1 MDRFDDGRSRKRT
14 SYDDPRDTRLRE
26 HDEETKVGDKP
37 QKLKNVKELMEAEL
51 ALESGYKKEQ
61 AEITE
66 NGKLNPKSA
75 LLQMAQREEL
85 FEKMCALYD
94 KYRKKL
100 QEDFLEY
107 RKSIIAYRNEKD
119 SFQVQHYREGYKDGL
134 SAGRSRMEEELE
146 PDFEDLRHALR
157 KSRILNWLCG
167 VYGLIATAVAIGLV
181 L

>member
-1 MDRFDDGRSRKRT
+1 MDRFDDGRSRKKT
-14 SYDDPRDTRLRE
+14 SHDDPRDTRFRE
-26 HDEETKVGDKP
+26 HDEETKVEDKP
-37 QKLKNVKELMEAEL
+37 QKLKSVKELIDAEL

-75 LLQMAQREEL
+75 LLQMAQREEI

-107 RKSIIAYRNEKD
+107 RKSLIAYRNEKD
-119 SFQVQHYREGYKDGL
+119 SFQVQHYREGYREGL

-146 PDFEDLRHALR
+146 
-157 KSRILNWLCG
+157 
-167 VYGLIATAVAIGLV
+167 GL
-181 L
+181 

>member
-1 MDRFDDGRSRKRT
+1 MDRFDDGRSRKKT

-37 QKLKNVKELMEAEL
+37 QKLKSVKELMEAEL

-75 LLQMAQREEL
+75 LLQMAQREEV

-119 SFQVQHYREGYKDGL
+119 SFQVQHYREGYKEGL
-134 SAGRSRMEEELE
+134 SAGRARMEEELE